1 MEESAYRLVFRELV
15 IERHGL
21 GGRQHVHGDLPSV
34 QKIQCLARYLTTFG
48 HSTREHDYGGA
59 VVQQLLHVGRLN
71 ARSVTGSCLPPVSI
85 ARATG
90 EKPCIFVRLTFS
102 LDLEPAPGNVFDPW
116 RTLLVFHHR
125 NIVPGRRTAVC
136 PIATLNIPAAR
147 SISAFPV
154 NVAELRRTSVYLLAR
169 QIPRR
174 GNHDGASLAFQT

>member
-1 MEESAYRLVFRELV
+1 M
-15 IERHGL
+15 
-21 GGRQHVHGDLPSV
+21 HGDLPFL
-34 QKIQCLARYLTTFG
+34 QKIQCLARNLKAFS
-48 HSTREHDYGGA
+48 HSTREHDHCGA

-125 NIVPGRRTAVC
+125 NIVPGRRYSRLPYCYAQCSGRAHNQCFSGERCRTAAYKC
-136 PIATLNIPAAR
+136 LSTRPANTTAW
-147 SISAFPV
+147 
-154 NVAELRRTSVYLLAR
+154 
-169 QIPRR
+169 
-174 GNHDGASLAFQT
+174 